1 MGIKV
6 FVCNIF
12 DKKRGW
18 LCKVC
23 AEYSKGTEQWKTVVV
38 KLHEHPTRTF
48 LGHENSKKYINALEK
63 QREVRKILT
72 KGTIYKQM
80 IDGGKGQT
88 ISTRERNRRVIKK
101 FMKTAYVAKKNWAV
115 RENFPDTI
123 DFVGE
128 FPDEDIVKNFQGA
141 SSRATYASKISA
153 NEFMKCL
160 SGYLEEGFK
169 NRLLAASDVSLM
181 TDETTDISD
190 HAELAIF
197 VSYLNSDSHQ
207 VTEEFLGLV
216 EVYVSKGAEALFN
229 LICNVLKRKGID
241 IKQMRFNGMD
251 QTNTMSGERSRLQRR
266 FRDEVPHT
274 KYINCRNHKLALV
287 FVHLLPN
294 IMAL

>member
-1 MGIKV
+1 
-6 FVCNIF
+6 
-12 DKKRGW
+12 
-18 LCKVC
+18 
-23 AEYSKGTEQWKTVVV
+23 
-38 KLHEHPTRTF
+38 
-48 LGHENSKKYINALEK
+48 
-63 QREVRKILT
+63 
-72 KGTIYKQM
+72 
-80 IDGGKGQT
+80 
-88 ISTRERNRRVIKK
+88 
-101 FMKTAYVAKKNWAV
+101 MKTAYVAKKNWAV

-123 DFVGE
+123 DFVRE

-153 NEFMKCL
+153 DEFMKCL
-160 SGYLEEGFK
+160 SGYLEGFK
-169 NRLLAASDVSLM
+169 NRLLAASDVSLI

-207 VTEEFLGLV
+207 VTEKFLGLV
-216 EVYVSKGAEALFN
+216 EVCGSKGAEALFN

-274 KYINCRNHKLALV
+274 KYINSRNHKLALV